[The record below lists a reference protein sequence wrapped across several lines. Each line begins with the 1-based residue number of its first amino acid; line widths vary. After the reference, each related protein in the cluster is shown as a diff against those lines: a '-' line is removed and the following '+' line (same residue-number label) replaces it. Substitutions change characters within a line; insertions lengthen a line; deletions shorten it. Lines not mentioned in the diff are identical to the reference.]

1 MANEA
6 REKHLLAGLDERA
19 RGFTRMV
26 SVEPQAEA
34 FRASLQYE
42 AHVVVSAD
50 ADSPSVALADL
61 ARRLHERGYTQLRRR
76 LTLAGGT
83 YLGSQEQRVGRA
95 PGRGYGAFRPPAP
108 QRRTRRSRCASR
120 TCHRRSSSCAQRW
133 PGAARSPSGTSPAL
147 CGSRAVRLPAAW
159 SR

>member
-61 ARRLHERGYTQLRRR
+61 ARRLHERGYTQLRSRLTFAGSSGWNTPTQKRNQKQKEDSSASCAGSGGCLRAGQVIRRR
-76 LTLAGGT
+76 LSA
-83 YLGSQEQRVGRA
+83 
-95 PGRGYGAFRPPAP
+95 
-108 QRRTRRSRCASR
+108 AS
-120 TCHRRSSSCAQRW
+120 
-133 PGAARSPSGTSPAL
+133 
-147 CGSRAVRLPAAW
+147 
-159 SR
+159 

>member
-1 MANEA
+1 MGNEA

-61 ARRLHERGYTQLRRR
+61 ARRLQERGYTQLRSR
-76 LTLAGGT
+76 LTFAGGT
-83 YLGSQEQRVGRA
+83 YLGSQEQWVEYADPEKEPETEGGFVGLV
-95 PGRGYGAFRPPAP
+95 
-108 QRRTRRSRCASR
+108 RRIRRMFTRRS
-120 TCHRRSSSCAQRW
+120 
-133 PGAARSPSGTSPAL
+133 GD
-147 CGSRAVRLPAAW
+147 
-159 SR
+159 